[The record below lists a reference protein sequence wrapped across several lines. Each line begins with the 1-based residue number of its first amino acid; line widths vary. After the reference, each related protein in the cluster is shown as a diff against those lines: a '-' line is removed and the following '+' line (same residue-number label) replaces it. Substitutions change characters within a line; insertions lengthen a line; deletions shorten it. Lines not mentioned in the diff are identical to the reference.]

1 MKCSKCGA
9 SLKDIK
15 AMGAHY
21 RKHHPAAMKAKGP
34 RKTRAK
40 SSDAP
45 YDLYMKI
52 RKWPHE
58 DRMTLYHLLEGG
70 LGV

>member
-21 RKHHPAAMKAKGP
+21 RKHHPAAMKHKGSRKP
-34 RKTRAK
+34 RSTGKRGLKAVMQGLRDKGYTEREIMNAY
-40 SSDAP
+40 
-45 YDLYMKI
+45 YD
-52 RKWPHE
+52 E
-58 DRMTLYHLLEGG
+58 
-70 LGV
+70 